1 MKKNKRVILLV
12 PLFASVMSVKAQN
25 AHVAAG
31 GVGTGSAGNVS
42 YSIGQVVYGTSSA
55 GGTSVAAGVQQAYD
69 ISVVSGLSES
79 TSGLSL
85 TAFPNPATDYVQL
98 KISDYSIEDLTYQI
112 FDTHGK
118 LLDSRKI
125 ESAEETIMMKN
136 YASATY
142 FLKVIDQKNTNIKTF
157 KIIKN

>member
-1 MKKNKRVILLV
+1 MKKNKRVSLLV
-12 PLFASVMSVKAQN
+12 PLFTSVVSMEAQN

-31 GVGTGSAGNVS
+31 GLGTGGTGNVS

-55 GGTSVAAGVQQAYD
+55 GGTSVAAGVQQVYD
-69 ISVVSGLSES
+69 ISVVSGLSEN

-85 TAFPNPATDYVQL
+85 TAFPNPATDYIQL
-98 KISDYSIEDLTYQI
+98 KISDYSVENLIYQV
-112 FDTHGK
+112 FDTQGK
-118 LLDSRKI
+118 LLDSQKI
-125 ESAEETIMMKN
+125 ESAEERIMMKN

-142 FLKVIDQKNTNIKTF
+142 FLKVIDQKNTTIKTF